1 MATTPDGY
9 YEDDEVRP
17 PTTPDLLQTTET
29 HKKKISKK
37 TIIIA
42 AILFVIALTARLYFF
57 TIATDADNPGA
68 GWFGDSYHHWQIGY
82 LTKEIGLHNGFLRV
96 WDLKGM
102 DLFWGLLHPLTLA
115 FLFTITG
122 NSSMWM
128 VRAMTSVAGAITV
141 VLIYALG
148 RKYYNEKVGIAAALF
163 TALCSVV
170 IFNDATGMVEPLGIP
185 FLLGGIYYWPKK
197 PFIAGILLGLA
208 MMTRSE
214 FWVFSL
220 GLTAAF
226 IIFDRAIHTDKK
238 VLLVFGLLLVLG
250 PYMKYLLDYTGN
262 PIYPLYQNVDK
273 NIQGEWQY
281 KQALDSKDLFGQFAF
296 RVITAITVFGIAIT
310 LWRKPR
316 GWQWHLMGLGNWLFL
331 GLTFGFSEY
340 IKSWADY
347 VWVVRFM
354 LYPYT
359 FLCILFAAIL
369 FYYIPSRARFLNNIV
384 GTALAS
390 IVLLAAIGATHLVWP
405 EIFKYYNP
413 TQATWE
419 NVKRVSKDLLTDYK
433 GGGILMIEGNPD
445 ITYAFVKLYGVEG
458 KNLVSQMYDPYYYF
472 EQNNVDPYANWNS
485 VDPLNP
491 EGMTY
496 RDQVLYFF
504 KKNKIKF
511 MVTYSERDRYTK
523 LFALEP
529 NLAQKASGTYGNLV
543 TYTINSDS
551 L

>member
-1 MATTPDGY
+1 MKTTQDGY
-9 YEDDEVRP
+9 YEDDEVKDSQ
-17 PTTPDLLQTTET
+17 TPLLQPTVV
-29 HKKKISKK
+29 KKKMSKK
-37 TIIIA
+37 TLFICVA
-42 AILFVIALTARLYFF
+42 LFVLAISLRLYFF

-82 LTKEIGLHNGFLRV
+82 LTKEIGLHQGFLRV

-102 DLFWGLLHPLTLA
+102 DLFWGLLHPLVLA

-128 VRAMTSVAGAITV
+128 VRAITSAAGACSV
-141 VLIYALG
+141 VLIYLLG
-148 RKYYNEKVGIAAALF
+148 KKYWNEKVGIAAAVF
-163 TALCSVV
+163 TACCSVI

-185 FLLGGIYYWPKK
+185 FLLGGIYYWPRKS
-197 PFIAGILLGLA
+197 FLAGIFLGIA

-214 FWVFSL
+214 FWVFSV
-220 GLTAAF
+220 GLVAAF
-226 IIFDRAIHTDKK
+226 IIFDRLVQTDKK
-238 VLLVFGLLLVLG
+238 VLLIFGLLIILL

-262 PIYPLYQNVDK
+262 PVYPLYQNVNK

-296 RVITAITVFGIAIT
+296 RVITAITVFGIGLT

-316 GWQWHLMGLGNWLFL
+316 AWQWHLMGLGNWLFL

-359 FLCILFAAIL
+359 FLCIAFSAFL
-369 FYYIPSRARFLNNIV
+369 FYYIPTKIKLLNNIF
-384 GTALAS
+384 GTLLS
-390 IVLLAAIGATHLVWP
+390 CIVLLGAIGATQLAWP

-413 TQATWE
+413 TQPTWE
-419 NVKRVSKDLLTDYK
+419 NVKVVSKDLIQDYK
-433 GGGILMIEGNPD
+433 GGGLLMIEGNPD
-445 ITYAFVKLYGVEG
+445 ITYALVHEEGVQG
-458 KNLVSQMYDPYYYF
+458 KDLVSQMYDPYYYF
-472 EQNNVDPYANWNS
+472 EQNGLDPYANWNQ
-485 VDPLNP
+485 VDPFNKQ
-491 EGMTY
+491 GMTV
-496 RDQVLYFF
+496 RDEVLLFF
-504 KKNKIKF
+504 KKNNIKF
-511 MVTYSERDRYTK
+511 MITYSDRDRYTK

-529 NLAQKASGTYGNLV
+529 RLATPAKGTYGNLV
-543 TYTINSDS
+543 TYTINTDN